1 MELVNRFTFP
11 GILFT
16 LTLAFGFWLSHLGKP
31 YNGLLFNVHKLIA
44 LGAVV
49 LAIVQLTQTPSL
61 LTPLSLTAVGLA
73 LAALAVLALF
83 VSGALMIAGK
93 LDYALMLTFH
103 RVGLA
108 VLVIGC
114 ALALTL
120 LEKKP

>member
-11 GILFT
+11 GILFI
-16 LTLAFGFWLSHLGKP
+16 LTLAFGFWLSNTGKP
-31 YNGLLFNVHKLIA
+31 YNGLLFNLHKLIA

-49 LAIVQLTQTPSL
+49 FAIVQLTRIPGL

-83 VSGALMIAGK
+83 VSGALMSAGK
-93 LDYALMLTFH
+93 LDYALMLTLH

-108 VLVIGC
+108 VLVVGC
-114 ALALTL
+114 SLALYL